1 MWSGFSYLAAALAWH
16 CRCQEAVDAFSRL
29 PPHHYQTGWV
39 LCCVG
44 RAFFE
49 MVDYPEA
56 AKAFNWARQVG
67 GWVGSVRRLKRWHE
81 VDGLGV
87 DACLGLQR
95 STAGT
100 GVPSLLHTVCTRR
113 WC

>member
-1 MWSGFSYLAAALAWH
+1 M
-16 CRCQEAVDAFSRL
+16 FSRL
-29 PPHHYQTGWV
+29 SPHHYQTGWV

-67 GWVGSVRRLKRWHE
+67 GAGYCVDCKGIHMSV
-81 VDGLGV
+81 
-87 DACLGLQR
+87 CI
-95 STAGT
+95 
-100 GVPSLLHTVCTRR
+100 TVCACRCIKLIRAPICTP
-113 WC
+113 

>member
-1 MWSGFSYLAAALAWH
+1 M
-16 CRCQEAVDAFSRL
+16 DAFSRL
-29 PPHHYQTGWV
+29 TPHHYQTGWV

-67 GWVGSVRRLKRWHE
+67 RAGWCSCL
-81 VDGLGV
+81 DGEGHAQFCV
-87 DACLGLQR
+87 HCCAHA
-95 STAGT
+95 AGQ
-100 GVPSLLHTVCTRR
+100 
-113 WC
+113 